1 LHAVRN
7 SGVTKVGVTGA
18 VTDGVTLF
26 FPQKSDYLFLFIV
39 IVTTTTLSAFQV
51 IVCPVFFVNSAA
63 KMLGQV
69 IVCPVFFVNS
79 AAKMLGLSFWCHP
92 WMVSPG
98 TLGGPPH

>member
-51 IVCPVFFVNSAA
+51 IVCPVFFVN
-63 KMLGQV
+63 L
-69 IVCPVFFVNS
+69 

-98 TLGGPPH
+98 TLGGPPHRCHWLWVRNKITVD